1 MKRLLSI
8 ALALAI
14 VFAFAATAGAASLF
28 GGKDTWPSRDISMT
42 VPWNPGGVTDLTV
55 RTASDELAKALGVNV
70 TIVNTAGA
78 AGSVG
83 TLAVQNGPKDGYNML
98 GAGLQAYVTYNVY
111 GYTDVTF
118 RDWTFYTL
126 AYAPN
131 VVVVPA
137 ESPFQT
143 IDELVEY
150 AVAHQ
155 GELKIGTAGAG
166 SGGHT
171 GAEILSKGAGFTYN
185 HMPYESGV
193 NAVNATLSAEVD
205 ANCQL
210 ITEVV
215 EHIRAG
221 TLRALAVLSDTDL
234 DLGDGIVIPS
244 ILGAVPSMANSV
256 PMGETISYCIP
267 GGVPEEVLT
276 KMDEV
281 MPTVTSSQAF
291 ADFCAQKGMKV
302 EYHGRE
308 DSQEYV
314 ENLYSLVCWT
324 LYEGGSVTVSPE
336 TFGVAKK

>member
-1 MKRLLSI
+1 MKEDFPMKRFASI
-8 ALALAI
+8 LLAL
-14 VFAFAATAGAASLF
+14 VLVAALTVSASAE
-28 GGKDTWPSRDISMT
+28 WPTTSISMT

-55 RTASDELAKALGVNV
+55 RAASDELSKALGANV

-83 TLAVQNGPKDGYNML
+83 TLAVQNGPKDGYSML

-137 ESPFQT
+137 ESPYQT
-143 IDELVEY
+143 VEELIAY
-150 AVAHQ
+150 AKENP
-155 GELKIGTAGAG
+155 GKLIIGSAGAG

-171 GAEILSKGAGFTYN
+171 GAEILAKGAGFEYN

-205 ANCQL
+205 CNCQL

-221 TLRALAVLSDTDL
+221 KLRCLAVMSDADL
-234 DLGDGIVIPS
+234 DLGDGIVLPS
-244 ILGAVPSMANSV
+244 ILKAVPDMANVV
-256 PMGETISYCIP
+256 PMGETISFCIP
-267 GGVPEEVLT
+267 SGVPEEVLV

-281 MPTVTSSQAF
+281 MPGVTGSDSFKA
-291 ADFCAQKGMKV
+291 FCASKGMRV

-308 DSQEYV
+308 DSQAYV
-314 ENLYSLVCWT
+314 EKLSSLVCWT
-324 LYEGGSVTVSPE
+324 LFNGGSVTVSPAE
-336 TFGVAKK
+336 YGIPER

>member
-1 MKRLLSI
+1 MKRIVSLLLVVMLAM
-8 ALALAI
+8 ALCGSASALGI
-14 VFAFAATAGAASLF
+14 F
-28 GGKDTWPSRDISMT
+28 GGGGAWPSSDISMT

-55 RTASDELAKALGVNV
+55 RVASDELGKALGVNV
-70 TIVNTAGA
+70 TVVNTAGA
-78 AGSVG
+78 SGSVG
-83 TLAVQNGPKDGYNML
+83 TLAVQDGPKDGYNML

-131 VVVVPA
+131 VIVVPA
-137 ESPFQT
+137 SSPFQSVT
-143 IDELVEY
+143 ELVEY
-150 AVAHQ
+150 AKANPGQ
-155 GELKIGTAGAG
+155 LKIATAGAG

-171 GAEILSKGAGFTYN
+171 GAEILAKGAEFTYN

-205 ANCQL
+205 CNCQL

-221 TLRALAVLSDTDL
+221 SLRGLAVLSDQDL
-234 DLGDGIVIPS
+234 DLGDGLVLPS
-244 ILGAVPSMANSV
+244 VLKEVPAMETSV
-256 PMGETISYCIP
+256 PMGETISFCIP
-267 GGVPEEVLT
+267 SGVPEEVLA

-281 MPTVTSSQAF
+281 MPGVTSSDAF
-291 ADFCAQKGMKV
+291 KAFCDTKGMKV

-308 DSQEYV
+308 DSQDYV
-314 ENLYSLVCWT
+314 ENLSSLVCWT
-324 LYEGGSVTVSPE
+324 LYDSGSVTVSPE
-336 TFGVAKK
+336 TYGVPRK

>member
-1 MKRLLSI
+1 MKRSVTLIVAMLLVLAMVSSAS
-8 ALALAI
+8 AL
-14 VFAFAATAGAASLF
+14 SLF
-28 GGKDTWPSRDISMT
+28 GSKEWPSSDISMT

-55 RTASDELAKALGVNV
+55 RAASDELGKALGTNV

-78 AGSVG
+78 SGSVG
-83 TLAVQNGPKDGYNML
+83 TLAVQNGPTDGYSML

-137 ESPFQT
+137 ESQFNT
-143 IDELVEY
+143 IEELV
-150 AVAHQ
+150 AWAQ
-155 GELKIGTAGAG
+155 ANPGQLKIGSAGAG

-171 GAEILSKGAGFTYN
+171 GAEILAKGAGFTYN

-215 EHIRAG
+215 EHVRAG
-221 TLRALAVLSDTDL
+221 KLRCLAILSDADL
-234 DLGDGIVIPS
+234 DLGDGIVLPAITKT
-244 ILGAVPSMANSV
+244 VPEMASCV
-256 PMGETISYCIP
+256 PMGETISYCLP
-267 GGVPEEVLT
+267 KGVPEDVLV

-281 MPTVTSSQAF
+281 MPGVTSSEAF
-291 ADFCAQKGMKV
+291 KNFCASKGMKV

-308 DSQEYV
+308 DSQAYV
-314 ENLYSLVCWT
+314 ENLASLVTWT

-336 TFGVAKK
+336 TFGIPKK